1 MKLYSD
7 ILKGKEMDH
16 TKITMETVQGI
27 SVASGYGLNL
37 IPRPPIKS
45 DGNCAIE
52 LAMDQMKRFVYY
64 LHDHKNNLDTF
75 LSLDHALRT
84 TSVPT
89 HRRTE

>member
-37 IPRPPIKS
+37 IPRPPIKADKQWWTCNDETVTQTEFDRLES
-45 DGNCAIE
+45 KG
-52 LAMDQMKRFVYY
+52 Y
-64 LHDHKNNLDTF
+64 LYLFKQIK
-75 LSLDHALRT
+75 
-84 TSVPT
+84 
-89 HRRTE
+89 